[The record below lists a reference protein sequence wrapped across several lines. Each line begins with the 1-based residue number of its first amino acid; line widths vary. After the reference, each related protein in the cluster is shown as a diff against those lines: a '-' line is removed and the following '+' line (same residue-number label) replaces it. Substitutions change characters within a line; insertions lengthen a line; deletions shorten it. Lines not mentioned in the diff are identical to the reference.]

1 MKIFLNW
8 LISEIKSNEKSF
20 IAFSFSTKKLN
31 IYYYLFFALYLLIK
45 PDNITKMF
53 RVFIDEKAVY
63 DDIFLLIPFAGL
75 QIISFVIFIPS
86 FIVVL
91 FSLLIDKDKINLT
104 CELEDFF
111 KALLYA
117 FIFVF
122 CIFCALSFIS
132 QSNELFFIC
141 LMAFVFISILL
152 FIIAKENMHYFFSI
166 ILYLTCSL
174 LFYELIDIFYILVSF
189 LILLII
195 SVYIRLRSIYLLLLS
210 MPLIIHYF
218 IEFAHSYFASSEK
231 IEISLNYLCFM
242 LLIFILILI
251 YDKRY
256 LNLRIFYK

>member
-20 IAFSFSTKKLN
+20 IAFSFSIKKLN
-31 IYYYLFFALYLLIK
+31 IYHYLFFALYLLIK

-91 FSLLIDKDKINLT
+91 FSLLIDKDKINLA

-111 KALLYA
+111 KALFYA
-117 FIFVF
+117 FIFIF
-122 CIFCALSFIS
+122 WTFCALSFIS

-141 LMAFVFISILL
+141 LIMAFVFISILL

-174 LFYELIDIFYILVSF
+174 LLYELIDIFYILLSF

-195 SVYIRLRSIYLLLLS
+195 SVYIRLRSIYLFLLS

-218 IEFAHSYFASSEK
+218 IEFAHGYFASSEG
-231 IEISLNYLCFM
+231 IVRPLSNLFVVFTVFI
-242 LLIFILILI
+242 LIFIQN
-251 YDKRY
+251 
-256 LNLRIFYK
+256 NLRRY

>member
-45 PDNITKMF
+45 PDNITKIF

-63 DDIFLLIPFAGL
+63 NDIFLLIPFAGL

-91 FSLLIDKDKINLT
+91 FSLLIDKDKINLA

-111 KALLYA
+111 KALFYA

-122 CIFCALSFIS
+122 CIFFALSFIS

-152 FIIAKENMHYFFSI
+152 FIIAKDNLYYIFSI

-174 LFYELIDIFYILVSF
+174 LLYELIDIFYILVSF

-195 SVYIRLRSIYLLLLS
+195 SIYIRLRSIYLFLLS
-210 MPLIIHYF
+210 MPLIIHCF
-218 IEFAHSYFASSEK
+218 IEFAHSYFASSEGMTNALSELF
-231 IEISLNYLCFM
+231 ITLA
-242 LLIFILILI
+242 IFILIFV
-251 YDKRY
+251 YDKRIR
-256 LNLRIFYK
+256 LENLA

>member
-1 MKIFLNW
+1 MKTFLNW

-20 IAFSFSTKKLN
+20 IAFSFSIKKLN

-63 DDIFLLIPFAGL
+63 DDIFLLIPFVGL
-75 QIISFVIFIPS
+75 QIIFLVVFIPS

-91 FSLLIDKDKINLT
+91 FNLLIDKDKINLA

-111 KALLYA
+111 KALFYA

-122 CIFCALSFIS
+122 CIFCALSFVS

-141 LMAFVFISILL
+141 LIAFVFISILL
-152 FIIAKENMHYFFSI
+152 FVIAKENMHYFFSI

-174 LFYELIDIFYILVSF
+174 LLYELIDIFYILVSF

-195 SVYIRLRSIYLLLLS
+195 SVYIRLRSIYLFLLS

-218 IEFAHSYFASSEK
+218 IEFAHGYFASSEGVIK
-231 IEISLNYLCFM
+231 PLSELFTSLGIL
-242 LLIFILILI
+242 LLIII
-251 YDKRY
+251 YDRRKSPIHKR
-256 LNLRIFYK
+256 

>member
-45 PDNITKMF
+45 PDNITKIF

-91 FSLLIDKDKINLT
+91 FSLLIDKDKINLA

-111 KALLYA
+111 NALFYA
-117 FIFVF
+117 FIFIF
-122 CIFCALSFIS
+122 CIFCALGFIS

-152 FIIAKENMHYFFSI
+152 FIIAKDNLYYFFSI

-174 LFYELIDIFYILVSF
+174 LLYELIDIFYILVSF

-195 SVYIRLRSIYLLLLS
+195 SIYIRLRSIYLFLLS
-210 MPLIIHYF
+210 MPLILHYF
-218 IEFAHSYFASSEK
+218 IEFAHSYFASSEGV
-231 IEISLNYLCFM
+231 INALSELFITLA
-242 LLIFILILI
+242 IFILIFV
-251 YDKRY
+251 YDKRIR
-256 LNLRIFYK
+256 LENLA

>member
-1 MKIFLNW
+1 MKTFLNW

-20 IAFSFSTKKLN
+20 IAFSFSIKKLN

-45 PDNITKMF
+45 PDNITKIF

-75 QIISFVIFIPS
+75 QIISLVVFIPS
-86 FIVVL
+86 FMVIL
-91 FSLLIDKDKINLT
+91 FNLLIDKDKINLA
-104 CELEDFF
+104 CELEGFF
-111 KALLYA
+111 KALFYA

-122 CIFCALSFIS
+122 CIFFALSFIS

-141 LMAFVFISILL
+141 LIAFVFISILL
-152 FIIAKENMHYFFSI
+152 FVIAKENMHYFFSI
-166 ILYLTCSL
+166 ILYITCSL
-174 LFYELIDIFYILVSF
+174 LLYELIDIFYILVSF

-218 IEFAHSYFASSEK
+218 IEFAHSYFASSEGVIK
-231 IEISLNYLCFM
+231 PLSELSTSLGIL
-242 LLIFILILI
+242 LLIII
-251 YDKRY
+251 YDKRKSP
-256 LNLRIFYK
+256 IYKR

>member
-1 MKIFLNW
+1 
-8 LISEIKSNEKSF
+8 
-20 IAFSFSTKKLN
+20 
-31 IYYYLFFALYLLIK
+31 YLFFALYLLIK
-45 PDNITKMF
+45 PDNITKIF
-53 RVFIDEKAVY
+53 RIFIDEKAVY

-91 FSLLIDKDKINLT
+91 FSLLIDKNKINLA

-111 KALLYA
+111 KALFYA

-152 FIIAKENMHYFFSI
+152 FIIAKDNLYYFFSI

-174 LFYELIDIFYILVSF
+174 LLYELIDIFYILVSF

-195 SVYIRLRSIYLLLLS
+195 SIYIRLRSIYLLLLS
-210 MPLIIHYF
+210 MPLILHYF
-218 IEFAHSYFASSEK
+218 IEFAHSYFASSEGV
-231 IEISLNYLCFM
+231 INALSELFITLA
-242 LLIFILILI
+242 IFILIFV
-251 YDKRY
+251 YDKRIR
-256 LNLRIFYK
+256 LENLA